1 MYYLTCDG
9 FPLLDWRDN
18 DLIVV
23 NPKLKLEVNTV
34 GDGSFTIYKN
44 HPYYDK
50 LQKLKSVFE
59 ISDEIGV
66 IFRGRATGDT
76 VDFSHGK
83 AVDLEGAMAYFND
96 SIVRP
101 FAFPDDF
108 LTDTGYIAASAGGN
122 VVKFMLG
129 WLIENHNAQVSEF
142 QRFKL
147 GNVTVA
153 DKNNY
158 ISRSNSDYATTW
170 DTIKS
175 KLFGSALGGFLC
187 IRYEAD
193 GNYIDYLE
201 AFEST
206 NTQQIVFGE
215 NMRDLRSETEASET
229 YSAMLPIGKDGLTI
243 SELPDGDI
251 TDDIVK
257 VGDVVYS
264 KKAVTAYGFI
274 CAPVSASKWDDVT
287 QAENL
292 AEKAAEQLSGS
303 GILLSNTIEATAVD
317 LHFTD
322 EQISSFRIYKN
333 VDVYSDPHGLSET
346 YPLSKL
352 EIDLLNPQNT
362 KITVGKT
369 ILTLTDK
376 TSIDIDSV
384 VTEINKTTNSY
395 FNSLKIKVV
404 ESVSSELYPG
414 EYRVF
419 GEVNGLKVNLIT
431 VDDGNA
437 NEYMF
442 EFVPTEAFVG
452 LTITPE
458 VKWAIQPQFQPG
470 KVHQVSVL
478 RGIGVLISA

>member
-264 KKAVTAYGFI
+264 KKAVAAYGFI
-274 CAPVSASKWDDVT
+274 CAPVSASKWDDIT
-287 QAENL
+287 EAENL

-362 KITVGKT
+362 KITVG
-369 ILTLTDK
+369 
-376 TSIDIDSV
+376 
-384 VTEINKTTNSY
+384 
-395 FNSLKIKVV
+395 
-404 ESVSSELYPG
+404 
-414 EYRVF
+414 
-419 GEVNGLKVNLIT
+419 
-431 VDDGNA
+431 
-437 NEYMF
+437 
-442 EFVPTEAFVG
+442 
-452 LTITPE
+452 
-458 VKWAIQPQFQPG
+458 
-470 KVHQVSVL
+470 
-478 RGIGVLISA
+478 